1 MVLEKYIFNK
11 IPKLKISSFKKN
23 KLSWIV
29 SVFKFIA
36 NVCNVYI
43 PAVAFVILFTT
54 FIIQIFFRYFLNHPL
69 TWTYEVTVVA
79 YTWVAVLA
87 AGYARRV
94 NEHVTFGVVYDKLNE
109 KWKTV
114 FRILGNIL
122 IASTYMILIIPAY
135 NDISFLSFKS
145 TSVLK
150 IPLDVVFFP
159 FIVFLAF
166 CIIYSLVDIYKDFT
180 GLIRRRY

>member
-1 MVLEKYIFNK
+1 MVLEKYIFNRH
-11 IPKLKISSFKKN
+11 PKLKITDFKKS
-23 KLSWIV
+23 KFTWFTI
-29 SVFKFIA
+29 VFKFIA

-43 PAVAFVILFTT
+43 PAVAFVILFLT
-54 FIIQIFFRYFLNHPL
+54 FVVQIFSRYFFNHPL
-69 TWTYEVTVVA
+69 PWTYEVTVVS

-109 KWKTV
+109 TGKTI

-122 IASTYMILIIPAY
+122 IASTYIILIYPAY
-135 NDISFLSFKS
+135 DDISFLSFKS

-150 IPLDVVFFP
+150 IPMDIVFYP
-159 FIVFLAF
+159 FVVFLAF
-166 CIIYSLVDIYKDFT
+166 CIVYSLVDISKDFNK
-180 GLIRRRY
+180 LIRRK